1 MRWLAFRLTL
11 GQVALFAVTLAGVA
25 PAQAQLRP
33 EADALK
39 LAPQDLVDRIEKDP
53 IAYFRFVNRP
63 WIGRVCELFAGDLR
77 DLPVVRL
84 HGDAHVEQFA
94 VTSKAWG
101 LDDFDD
107 SARGPALVDMVRLLG
122 SIDLV
127 ARQRGWSP
135 RRRALFDRFFEGYR
149 RGLADPDAVPPR
161 PALVVRLR
169 AIPTPSPTEFLAWG
183 ETMMQPL
190 AAESVDAVVAAMNAI
205 AAAVYAERPEL
216 PRGYLTVV
224 RAGRLQM
231 GIGSALTP
239 KVLMRIQGP
248 TEAPDDDEL
257 VEAKQ
262 QRDLGGLPCLEAPPQ
277 TQAALRVVLGTR
289 QIGRLP
295 HHVLAAGPSLIVPEL
310 AGRGRRLHDWWI
322 SNWESSY
329 RELEIHDLRGVEDLS
344 DVAYDAGMQLGAG
357 SLRES
362 AEYQSASARK
372 RALAQLAR
380 LEQKIRDGASKLVD
394 ELLLGWKELPGRR

>member
-1 MRWLAFRLTL
+1 MRSSTFRLTL
-11 GQVALFAVTLAGVA
+11 GQAALFAAMLTGVA
-25 PAQAQLRP
+25 PVQAQLRP
-33 EADALK
+33 EAGALEA
-39 LAPQDLVDRIEKDP
+39 APQELVDRIEKDP

-63 WIGRVCELFAGDLR
+63 WVGRVCELFAGDLR

-94 VTSKAWG
+94 VTSTAWG

-135 RRRALFDRFFEGYR
+135 RRPALFDRFFAGYR
-149 RGLADPDAVPPR
+149 KGLDDPDALPPR
-161 PALVVRLR
+161 PAVVVRLR
-169 AIPTPSPTEFLAWG
+169 AIPTRSPTAFLAWG

-190 AAESVDAVVAAMNAI
+190 AAESAQAVVAAMNAI
-205 AAAVYAERPEL
+205 AAAVYAEKPEL

-248 TEAPDDDEL
+248 TDAPDDDEL

-262 QRDLGGLPCLEAPPQ
+262 QRDLGGLACLEAAPQ
-277 TQAALRVVLGTR
+277 TQAALRVVLGAR
-289 QIGRLP
+289 QMGRLS

-322 SNWESSY
+322 RNWEASY
-329 RELEIHDLRGVEDLS
+329 RELEISDLRVVEDLS
-344 DVAYDAGMQLGAG
+344 DVAYDAGIQLGAG

-372 RALAQLAR
+372 RAVAQLTK
-380 LEQKIRDGASKLVD
+380 LEPRIRDAASTLVD
-394 ELLLGWKELPGRR
+394 ELLLGWNELGSRR